1 MSEHLEAFCFVL
13 FVSFVINEFQPP
25 VVYIILFFFFR
36 QRKRK

>member
-13 FVSFVINEFQPP
+13 FVSFVINEFQTSSSI
-25 VVYIILFFFFR
+25 YNFFFFR